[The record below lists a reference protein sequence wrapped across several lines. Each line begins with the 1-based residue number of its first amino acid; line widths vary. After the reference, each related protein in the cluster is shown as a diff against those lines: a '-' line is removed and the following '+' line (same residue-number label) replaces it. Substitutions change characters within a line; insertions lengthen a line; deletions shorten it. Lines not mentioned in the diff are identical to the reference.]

1 MKHSPALSR
10 PSQRAI
16 SLRYITQIHGTQ
28 DSLPLRGQTSPNRRL
43 RASTRPHRVPGA
55 KCKSDAAHMGNA
67 RVPLQD
73 GALAT
78 RGSTVLTAPL
88 VPESARQGRIELVD
102 LHTLRTSRR
111 CSVHW
116 QAHDCTRGEL
126 YSGHWCRDRCRLR
139 FIIHHHDYIVKS
151 LGIRCC
157 EEVLQENGGV
167 NGCQWC
173 SLP

>member
-1 MKHSPALSR
+1 VKYSPALPR

-16 SLRYITQIHGTQ
+16 SLRYITQTHGTQ

-43 RASTRPHRVPGA
+43 RGA

-67 RVPLQD
+67 SVPLQD
-73 GALAT
+73 GALAA
-78 RGSTVLTAPL
+78 RGSAVLTAPL

-102 LHTLRTSRR
+102 LHTVRTSRR

-116 QAHDCTRGEL
+116 QAHDCTRGEP

-151 LGIRCC
+151 FGIRCC
-157 EEVLQENGGV
+157 EEVLQENGDV